1 MKKILTLAT
10 LGLLAAGAA
19 LFTSCSSV
27 PHDTG
32 AYVPVN
38 TTVNDVEN
46 HELVVLLDPRVQY
59 SVTCS
64 GIQQR
69 YLSDGRLDVT
79 ANIRNRE
86 GRRLQV
92 QVNCLFKDDQGF
104 PTEGEEAPFRNLIL
118 TENAQEPVHF
128 AALNDKAR
136 RYTIRIREA
145 H

>member
-1 MKKILTLAT
+1 MKKTFLSVS
-10 LGLLAAGAA
+10 LAALAIAA
-19 LFTSCSSV
+19 GVLTGCQAT
-27 PHDTG
+27 HETG

-46 HELVVLLDPRVQY
+46 HELIVLLDSRVQY
-59 SVTCS
+59 SLTCS

-69 YLSDGRLDVT
+69 TLPDGRLEIN

-86 GRRLQV
+86 GRRIQV
-92 QVNCLFKDDQGF
+92 QAGCVFKDEQGF
-104 PTEGEEAPFRNLIL
+104 ATEGEDTTFKNFIL
-118 TENAQEPVHF
+118 SENAQESVHF
-128 AALNDKAR
+128 ESLNNKAR

>member
-1 MKKILTLAT
+1 MGKYLNLTAFT
-10 LGLLAAGAA
+10 LFAAAAVFGAGCA
-19 LFTSCSSV
+19 S
-27 PHDTG
+27 HDTG

-38 TTVNDVEN
+38 TTVNDLEN
-46 HELVVLLDPRVQY
+46 HDLIVLLDSRVQY

-69 YLSDGRLDVT
+69 NLPDGRLEVT

-86 GRRLQV
+86 NRRLQV
-92 QVNCLFKDDQGF
+92 QVSCLFKDDQGF
-104 PTEGEEAPFRNLIL
+104 PSEGEEAPFQNLIL
-118 TENAQEPVHF
+118 SENAQEPVHYVSM
-128 AALNDKAR
+128 NNKAH

>member
-1 MKKILTLAT
+1 MKKIFAFGALN
-10 LGLLAAGAA
+10 LLAAASLLLAGCA
-19 LFTSCSSV
+19 SD
-27 PHDTG
+27 HDTG

-46 HELVVLLDPRVQY
+46 HELLVLLDPRVQY

-64 GIQQR
+64 GIQE
-69 YLSDGRLDVT
+69 LVLPDGRMQVT

-92 QVNCLFKDDQGF
+92 QINCVFKEDQGF
-104 PTEGEEAPFRNLIL
+104 PTEGEETPFRNLIL
-118 TENAQEPVHF
+118 SENSQEPVQF
-128 AALNDKAR
+128 ISLNNKAK